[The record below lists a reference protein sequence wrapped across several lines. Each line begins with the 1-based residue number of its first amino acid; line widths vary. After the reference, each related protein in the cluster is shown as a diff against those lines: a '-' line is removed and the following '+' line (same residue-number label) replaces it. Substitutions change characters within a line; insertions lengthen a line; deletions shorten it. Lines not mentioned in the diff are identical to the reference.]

1 MLIGI
6 ELSDIVDVY
15 QSLSLV
21 WNWKSSKPL
30 DGMKTKLVQRI
41 PQVGPFQND
50 LSSIK
55 IIKFF
60 KNLFLS

>member
-15 QSLSLV
+15 QGLSLV

-30 DGMKTKLVQRI
+30 GTGLNENK
-41 PQVGPFQND
+41 VGP
-50 LSSIK
+50 
-55 IIKFF
+55 
-60 KNLFLS
+60 KNSTGGSLPKWFCQVSK

>member
-50 LSSIK
+50 FVK
-55 IIKFF
+55 YQ
-60 KNLFLS
+60 NN